1 MDRPSAN
8 LFALAAM
15 TLACVTFPLAC
26 ASTHCTPD
34 GVLTIDG
41 KAVTM
46 TAVVSSASTR
56 ATVETAAAMSTKT
69 EKKADATTEIA
80 QSTPPSS
87 NPATAGGGVAG
98 GGDDGGLG
106 DNVAQPGAHR
116 RGLRWQSF
124 LPGVIR

>member
-1 MDRPSAN
+1 MDRRSAN
-8 LFALAAM
+8 LFALTAM
-15 TLACVTFPLAC
+15 VLACVSFPLAC

-41 KAVTM
+41 KVVTM
-46 TAVVSSASTR
+46 TAVVSSATTR
-56 ATVETAAAMSTKT
+56 ATVETATATSPKT
-69 EKKADATTEIA
+69 EKKVDAAAEIA
-80 QSTPPSS
+80 QATPS

-98 GGDDGGLG
+98 GGDDGSLG